1 MANYRHPQVEF
12 VLLPYPV
19 RKGMAKQRSRPM
31 ASQAKA
37 WDKLMSHRQHMASRP
52 LANRPLANRAMAN
65 SRHLAKP
72 MASRPMG
79 NRPMGNQPM
88 GNRPMDNRAIT
99 KAIRPL
105 ASLPL
110 GKCRRLISSH
120 MVKLFLSCLARFEE
134 SLENGAEQIFGAMKC
149 NKSVDQNVSCRFGD
163 SDCSC
168 WRS

>member
-1 MANYRHPQVEF
+1 MAR
-12 VLLPYPV
+12 
-19 RKGMAKQRSRPM
+19 QRSRPL

-37 WDKLMSHRQHMASRP
+37 WDKLTSHRQHMASRP

-65 SRHLAKP
+65 SRPLAKA

-79 NRPMGNQPM
+79 NRPMGN
-88 GNRPMDNRAIT
+88 RPMDNRCIT

-110 GKCRRLISSH
+110 GKCRRLISNH

-134 SLENGAEQIFGAMKC
+134 SLENGAEQILVQRNAT
-149 NKSVDQNVSCRFGD
+149 SQ
-163 SDCSC
+163 
-168 WRS
+168 